1 MMSFLTPAAVYA
13 VNDEAKAKEIRKA
26 VENKRMDELSL
37 IAYISTVAGI
47 ASLFLIPVASLIL
60 MPAGFL
66 MGMIAIFGNEKRYEK
81 RRGRGLALAAVAV
94 GGAYTLVVFGSLLVF
109 TLFGF

>member
-1 MMSFLTPAAVYA
+1 MISLLTPSAVYA
-13 VNDEAKAKEIRKA
+13 VNDEASVKESRKA
-26 VENKRMDELSL
+26 VESKRMDELSL

-47 ASLFLIPVASLIL
+47 GSLFLIPVASLIL

-94 GGAYTLVVFGSLLVF
+94 GGAYTLVVFGSLLAF